1 MGGLGHEEAK
11 RLSWWEYT
19 ALQETWNK
27 RHAAPGSKVKA
38 PSGEKVRKG
47 FAKLDALTKA
57 RPPKA
62 KVAA

>member
-19 ALQETWNK
+19 ALQQSWNK
-27 RHAAPGSKVKA
+27 RHSKPGSDVKA
-38 PSGEKVRKG
+38 PTGEKVRKG
-47 FAKLDALTKA
+47 FAKLAKLTEA
-57 RPPKA
+57 RPVVP